1 MVSWRWNPRRRP
13 KKLSLSST
21 RNPSI
26 LVRSTSRSP
35 SLERTNP
42 PLNVE
47 NVAPVDDEEE
57 EVDVVEEE
65 DLEPDSVTPTTPPPP
80 TTLLKTLETKT
91 PTTANQELLN
101 PMLVDLLKGIEDHSD
116 EEEEEETVEVEMLEA
131 RALLKEELLL
141 TLPKLDLDK
150 DPTLVDPQERDAP
163 EDVSTT
169 ANAILPRMTAALL
182 LPRPFSWPTSLS
194 LWTTRVSS
202 ICSRI

>member
-42 PLNVE
+42 PWTVE
-47 NVAPVDDEEE
+47 NVAPVDDVEE

-101 PMLVDLLKGIEDHSD
+101 LMLVDLLKGIEDHSD

-131 RALLKEELLL
+131 RALLKEDLLL
-141 TLPKLDLDK
+141 NQEDK